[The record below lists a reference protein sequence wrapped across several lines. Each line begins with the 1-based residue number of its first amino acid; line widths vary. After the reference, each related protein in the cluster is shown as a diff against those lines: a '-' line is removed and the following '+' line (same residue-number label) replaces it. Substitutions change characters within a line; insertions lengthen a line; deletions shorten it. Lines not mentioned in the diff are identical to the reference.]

1 MNGTTTPPL
10 YIFYCAGAAIEEGSL
25 KPGDRLL
32 EVNDKCVDGMSQ
44 SDVVT
49 LLRNVPLDSSV
60 TLLVSRHSSAADGSD
75 EADASAPAAAGKSP
89 TKLKNNDANS
99 GITSSEHGVGGP
111 LVVPSTTTR
120 KLQFQLDNEKTDEEE
135 VINCETLG
143 SSSVFFKISYLYFSR
158 WIHWNHSPQCHQ

>member
-75 EADASAPAAAGKSP
+75 EADASAPAAGKSP

>member
-75 EADASAPAAAGKSP
+75 EADAAAAAAGKSP

-120 KLQFQLDNEKTDEEE
+120 KLQFQLDEKTDEEE